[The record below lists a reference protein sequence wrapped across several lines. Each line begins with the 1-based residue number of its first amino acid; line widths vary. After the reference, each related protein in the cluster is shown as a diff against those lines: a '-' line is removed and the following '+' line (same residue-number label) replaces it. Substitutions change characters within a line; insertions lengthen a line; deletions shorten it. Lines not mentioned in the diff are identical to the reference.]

1 MSSNSAVQHSRGNIR
16 KRKLQ
21 SKCSVHQVGPCWSW
35 LISPLPNSLSG
46 DNVRI
51 SITDFHGNN
60 MLTLSLG
67 GGSGYM
73 GSTVCT
79 ASATCSTQ
87 NPCTYLGSSLSPPFT
102 PPQRNTDFL
111 KDYAQCIPATA
122 GGAGSTTST
131 TSTSKT
137 TLATTTATVTTKTS
151 TGVTTTAPTT
161 TGPTVTNSGNPF
173 SGYQL
178 YANPYYSSEV
188 ISLAVPSLS
197 SSLAAKASAVA
208 KVPSFVWL

>member
-1 MSSNSAVQHSRGNIR
+1 MLSN
-16 KRKLQ
+16 
-21 SKCSVHQVGPCWSW
+21 
-35 LISPLPNSLSG
+35 LSG
-46 DNVRI
+46 GSVSYDLCENLRKER
-51 SITDFHGNN
+51 
-60 MLTLSLG
+60 LTIPLG
-67 GGSGYM
+67 GGSGYV

-87 NPCTYLGSSLSPPFT
+87 NPCMCLLTYLLPVT
-102 PPQRNTDFL
+102 TILINR

-122 GGAGSTTST
+122 AASTTTSAASTTSAT
-131 TSTSKT
+131 TTSKT
-137 TLATTTATVTTKTS
+137 TLVSTTTSATSTTKGSTTTTTTA
-151 TGVTTTAPTT
+151 A
-161 TGPTVTNSGNPF
+161 TVTNSGNPF

-188 ISLAVPSLS
+188 YSLAIPSLT